1 MTQDQVLLIVLVVL
15 IVGNVLL
22 IATIPFRMRR
32 RRPSATVPDVQ
43 PGPPASEGTA
53 RPLASAGRR
62 NTVPDDDERVIAAIE
77 AFVTGDSEAIGRIRP
92 LETSDAIARPRS
104 TGSAMAP
111 DRSDPPFR
119 RSAAVP
125 DPPPPSYASEW
136 SLAELGDGAMWS
148 RAIQDESARAA
159 RFGHPVTVVLAEL
172 PRLDGLAD
180 RFGPA
185 VVERVVTE
193 AAHTLVAESRAVD
206 RIARLGDARFGVLLP
221 ETDEVAAR
229 VYVERVRA
237 VADGWL
243 ESTGLSIRLSVGW
256 ASPAEGGSVAGA
268 AITAEQRMHDAARGT
283 RPTPTIVPPTAAG
296 PGPVRSPRRS
306 GG

>member
-15 IVGNVLL
+15 IVVNVFL
-22 IATIPFRMRR
+22 IATIPLRMRR
-32 RRPSATVPDVQ
+32 RRPSAIVPDVQ
-43 PGPPASEGTA
+43 PRPPASEVTA
-53 RPLASAGRR
+53 RPLPSAGRR
-62 NTVPDDDERVIAAIE
+62 NTVADEDERVIAAIE
-77 AFVTGDSEAIGRIRP
+77 AFVTGDPEAIGRARP
-92 LETSDAIARPRS
+92 LETSDAVARPRS
-104 TGSAMAP
+104 TGTAMAP
-111 DRSDPPFR
+111 DSTDAPFR

-185 VVERVVTE
+185 VVERVVAE
-193 AAHTLVAESRAVD
+193 AAHALVAESRAVD
-206 RIARLGDARFGVLLP
+206 RVARLGDARFGVLLP

-256 ASPAEGGSVAGA
+256 ASPAEGGSIAGA
-268 AITAEQRMHDAARGT
+268 AITAEQRMHDAGRGT

-296 PGPVRSPRRS
+296 PGPMRSPRRS

>member
-1 MTQDQVLLIVLVVL
+1 MTQDQVFLIVLVVL
-15 IVGNVLL
+15 MVANVFL
-22 IATIPFRMRR
+22 IATIPLRMRR
-32 RRPSATVPDVQ
+32 QRSAKVADVQ
-43 PGPPASEGTA
+43 PRPPDPEVTA
-53 RPLASAGRR
+53 RPLPSKGRS
-62 NTVPDDDERVIAAIE
+62 NTVADEDERVIAAIE
-77 AFVTGDSEAIGRIRP
+77 AFVTGAPDATGRARLLEA
-92 LETSDAIARPRS
+92 SDAIARRRE
-104 TGSAMAP
+104 TGGAVAP
-111 DRSDPPFR
+111 DRTDAPFR
-119 RSAAVP
+119 RSPAIP

-148 RAIQDESARAA
+148 RAIREESARAA
-159 RFGHPVTVVLAEL
+159 RFGHPVTVVIAEL
-172 PRLDGLAD
+172 PRLEGLAD

-193 AAHTLVAESRAVD
+193 AAHSLVAESRAVD
-206 RIARLGDARFGVLLP
+206 RIARLGDARFGALLP

-243 ESTGLSIRLSVGW
+243 ESTGLSVRLAVGW
-256 ASPAEGGSVAGA
+256 ASPAEAGNVAGA
-268 AITAEQRMHDAARGT
+268 AVTAEQRMHDAERGT

-296 PGPVRSPRRS
+296 PGALRSPRRS

>member
-15 IVGNVLL
+15 IAANVLL
-22 IATIPFRMRR
+22 IATIPLRMRR
-32 RRPSATVPDVQ
+32 RRP
-43 PGPPASEGTA
+43 PPALPEIAPRPSVPEVTA
-53 RPLASAGRR
+53 RPRPSAGQGR
-62 NTVPDDDERVIAAIE
+62 PIADDDERVIAAIE
-77 AFVTGDSEAIGRIRP
+77 AFVTGAPDATGRSRP
-92 LETSDAIARPRS
+92 IERYDPIARRS
-104 TGSAMAP
+104 DIASAVAP
-111 DRSDPPFR
+111 DRTEPPVR
-119 RSAAVP
+119 SSPTIATAPPPASAA
-125 DPPPPSYASEW
+125 DW
-136 SLAELGDGAMWS
+136 SLGELGDGAMWS
-148 RAIQDESARAA
+148 RAIREESARAA
-159 RFGHPVTVVLAEL
+159 RFGHPVTVVIAEL

-193 AAHTLVAESRAVD
+193 AAHAMVSESRAVD
-206 RIARLGDARFGVLLP
+206 RIARLGDARFGALLP

-256 ASPAEGGSVAGA
+256 ASPAEGGNVAGA
-268 AITAEQRMHDAARGT
+268 AVTAEQRMHDAVRGT

-296 PGPVRSPRRS
+296 PGPLRSPRRS

>member
-15 IVGNVLL
+15 IVVNVLL
-22 IATIPFRMRR
+22 IATIPLRMRR
-32 RRPSATVPDVQ
+32 RRPSAIVRDVQ
-43 PGPPASEGTA
+43 PPPSAPEVTA
-53 RPLASAGRR
+53 RPLPSAERKSS
-62 NTVPDDDERVIAAIE
+62 VADDDERVIAAIE
-77 AFVTGDSEAIGRIRP
+77 AFVTGDAEAIGRVRP
-92 LETSDAIARPRS
+92 LETSDAIARARS

-111 DRSDPPFR
+111 DRMDPPFR
-119 RSAAVP
+119 TSAAVP

-136 SLAELGDGAMWS
+136 SVAELGDGAMWS

-268 AITAEQRMHDAARGT
+268 AITAEQRMHDAGRGA

-296 PGPVRSPRRS
+296 PGPMRSPRRS